1 MRFQIVAT
9 LIFIPLLNFTPLLS
23 AASNSCEEAFQAT
36 LQFET
41 DTNFNQRSTMWRAR
55 LEQSQ
60 LAHDSAEYAKTLNE
74 ISNYAASLVRQKR
87 NSEFFALVA
96 EFKFPM
102 KRVIYRGSTEEFF
115 YGSSILEAIILSG
128 NKDVLERIPKLLAQ
142 DGRNIV
148 DLFEINTWTTELA
161 RAVER
166 EPFFKPIA
174 RQFRVRRAGQELSP
188 ELAEYGRLSPQ
199 KLNEL
204 RKISTTKDLAALNE
218 VLFTLFPS
226 GSLNVKAV
234 HPEKETDATLYWEH
248 ASLFPKDQRRERWT
262 HIEIFDSLHFK
273 KGITSWT
280 NSMGKKVG
288 FLVSSRISDVT
299 FLADGA
305 TKIDYNN
312 LTGDRLNW
320 IRSLDVNEDSVSILI
335 EKDAAGARNDSSTRF
350 QELEIE
356 LAKDG
361 QVERITIRNGN
372 NLLFRRLWTSQTVR
386 IPIGTSSRAMHYI
399 QGEED
404 LFRNQY

>member
-1 MRFQIVAT
+1 MRFQIVAA
-9 LIFIPLLNFTPLLS
+9 LIFIPLLHFIPLVS

-55 LEQSQ
+55 LDQSQ
-60 LAHDSAEYAKTLNE
+60 RAEDPAEYAKTLNE
-74 ISNYAASLVRQKR
+74 ISNYAAMLVRQKR

-96 EFKFPM
+96 EFNFPM
-102 KRVIYRGSTEEFF
+102 KRILYRGTSEEFF

-128 NKDVLERIPKLLAQ
+128 NKDVLEKLPRLLAQ

-166 EPFFKPIA
+166 DPFFKPLA
-174 RQFRVRRAGQELSP
+174 RQFRVRRTGQEFSS
-188 ELAEYGRLSPQ
+188 ELAEFGRLSPQ
-199 KLNEL
+199 KLNDL

-218 VLFTLFPS
+218 VLFTLFPY

-248 ASLFPKDQRRERWT
+248 ASLFPKDPRRERWT

-280 NSMGKKVG
+280 NSIGKKVG
-288 FLVSSRISDVT
+288 FLVRSRVSDVT

-305 TKIDYNN
+305 TNIDYND
-312 LTGDRLNW
+312 LTGHRLNW
-320 IRSLDVNEDSVSILI
+320 IRSLDVKENSVSILI
-335 EKDAAGARNDSSTRF
+335 EKDSAGARKDSSTRF
-350 QELEIE
+350 QEMEIE

-361 QVERITIRNGN
+361 QIERITIRNGN
-372 NLLFRRLWTSQTVR
+372 NLLFRRLWSSQTVR
-386 IPIGTSSRAMHYI
+386 IPNGTSSRAMHYI
-399 QGEED
+399 PGEED